1 MVKASQMMLE
11 LGGDYTGCGW
21 WDKQLREVAI
31 WGHGVMGYSDRAV
44 GWLVLWWAS
53 ALGLIQW

>member
-21 WDKQLREVAI
+21 WEKQLREVAI
-31 WGHGVMGYSDRAV
+31 WGHGVMGYSAV
-44 GWLVLWWAS
+44 DTGWAIELYIWKL
-53 ALGLIQW
+53 L

>member
-21 WDKQLREVAI
+21 WEKQLREVAI
-31 WGHGVMGYSDRAV
+31 WGHGVMGYSAV
-44 GWLVLWWAS
+44 DTGWAIEWYIWILL
-53 ALGLIQW
+53 